1 MKEELPR
8 QAGIDKINEI
18 LDDIIKQ
25 IQDLKSGTM
34 DSLEDEID
42 NIDAKKRSFLRA
54 MEESG
59 NKFLEDGHYS
69 NLYSTEYNFNLDNS
83 EH

>member
-1 MKEELPR
+1 
-8 QAGIDKINEI
+8 
-18 LDDIIKQ
+18 
-25 IQDLKSGTM
+25 M
-34 DSLEDEID
+34 DSLEHEIE
-42 NIDAKKRSFLRA
+42 NINEKKGSFLGA

>member
-1 MKEELPR
+1 
-8 QAGIDKINEI
+8 
-18 LDDIIKQ
+18 
-25 IQDLKSGTM
+25 M